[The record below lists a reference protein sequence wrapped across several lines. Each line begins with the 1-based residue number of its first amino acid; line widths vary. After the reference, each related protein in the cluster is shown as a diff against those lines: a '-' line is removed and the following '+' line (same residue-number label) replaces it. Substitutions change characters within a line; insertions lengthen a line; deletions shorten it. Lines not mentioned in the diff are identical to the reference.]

1 MFYERKLEPDED
13 KVIAISAH
21 CGQEIYE
28 HEIYGEYGEDVI
40 CPDCLE
46 EEWNKELI
54 QNKLERM
61 GYTPMYKG
69 KEV

>member
-1 MFYERKLEPDED
+1 MFYERNLEPEDD
-13 KVIAISAH
+13 KVIAICTH

-61 GYTPMYKG
+61 GYTPMHKG